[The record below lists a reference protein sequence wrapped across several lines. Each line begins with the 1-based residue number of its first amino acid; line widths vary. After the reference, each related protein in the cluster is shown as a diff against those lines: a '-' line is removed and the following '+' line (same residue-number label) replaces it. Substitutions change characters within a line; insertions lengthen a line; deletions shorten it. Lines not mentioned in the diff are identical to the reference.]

1 MTKQNVN
8 EAETFRTAQTQPGSG
23 AASGS
28 ARCFFCG
35 HAENNEREDD
45 GRFFWHEGK
54 PVHNGCIKIYVLM
67 KVLEELDE
75 RQAPNDKGERRRE
88 SAAPQ
93 NSRGTKSKSGSPS
106 ARPLWLGVGFLV

>member
-8 EAETFRTAQTQPGSG
+8 EAETSRTAQAQPGSG

-75 RQAPNDKGERRRE
+75 RQAPNEKLSEVAGRK
-88 SAAPQ
+88 PK
-93 NSRGTKSKSGSPS
+93 T
-106 ARPLWLGVGFLV
+106 V